1 MKNNDEEEYP
11 ISLLQREY
19 PRLKG
24 ICESNWR
31 RSLSSWN
38 SEKVG
43 IHGSDPLSSMS
54 VRYAKNWVVPR
65 KVFSSHGMKRL
76 FIIFR
81 RDKNER
87 NSNNL

>member
-1 MKNNDEEEYP
+1 MKSYEEEEYP
-11 ISLLQREY
+11 KSLLQREC
-19 PRLKG
+19 PRLEG
-24 ICESNWR
+24 ICKKNWG
-31 RSLSSWN
+31 RSLLSWS

-65 KVFSSHGMKRL
+65 KVFSSHGMKGL

-81 RDKNER
+81 RDKK
-87 NSNNL
+87 